1 MELKDGNKDD
11 LIMRK
16 IEKLIKNF
24 EHEITRKEKDYLLK
38 FEWKTSNFYG
48 FPKIHKSQCIKEAI
62 RAQNV
67 EYIEQPPPGDL
78 TMRAIVAEPSSPTHR
93 LSNYIDIYNSKTIL

>member
-1 MELKDGNKDD
+1 M
-11 LIMRK
+11 MRK
-16 IEKLIKNF
+16 IEKVIKNF
-24 EHEITRKEKDYLLK
+24 QQEITRKGKDNVLK

-48 FPKIHKSQCIKEAI
+48 FPKIHKSQSIKEAI

-78 TMRAIVAEPSSPTHR
+78 TMRPIMAEPLSPTHC